1 MRRGATWTVAAAGLG
16 AALAVTYPL
25 LLRGRCLHWGATP
38 DEVTRAIPGDDLV
51 ADPDVVSTRA
61 VTIDAP
67 PEAIWPWLVQMGSG
81 RAGAYTY
88 DWIENLFGLDMHSAD
103 EILPEFQD
111 LKAGDVLPV
120 GADGPSM
127 IVEILKPDEVLC
139 LRADNGEWV
148 WTFALYPTGSSTRLV
163 SRNVIATPGASRGRR
178 LFTLLVLEPGSLVME
193 RKMLLGIKER
203 AERTASSPMAPS
215 GGWSSR

>member
-1 MRRGATWTVAAAGLG
+1 MNRRVTWTLTAAGFG
-16 AALAVTYPL
+16 AALAAAYPL
-25 LLRGRCLHWGATP
+25 LLRDRCLHWGATP
-38 DEVTRAIPGDDLV
+38 DEAFRPIPGDDLV
-51 ADPDVVSTRA
+51 PDPDVLSTRA

-81 RAGAYTY
+81 RAGAYTF

-120 GADGPSM
+120 GADGPGM
-127 IVEILKPDEVLC
+127 TVAILEPDRVLC
-139 LRADNGEWV
+139 LRADNAEWV
-148 WTFALYPTGSSTRLV
+148 WTFALYPVDGGTRLI
-163 SRNVIATPGASRGRR
+163 SRNLIATPGVSGARR
-178 LFTLLVLEPGSLVME
+178 LFNLLFLEPGSLVME

-203 AERTASSPMAPS
+203 AERTPRAQTPEPAAT
-215 GGWSSR
+215 